1 MAGITFK
8 GFNLKKQ
15 RNVTVT
21 NGKKVRLKNGA
32 QALKGTNMGTT
43 VFKIIKGASK
53 GRKPTR
59 RRR

>member
-15 RNVTVT
+15 RMVTVT
-21 NGKKVRLKNGA
+21 NGRKVRLKNGA
-32 QALKGTNMGTT
+32 QALRGSNMGTT

-53 GRKPTR
+53 GKKPR
-59 RRR
+59 RRKR